1 MADDSI
7 TGMDDFL
14 KYLADVPGEMVAGV
28 GVGIAA
34 GAALIEATAKANCPV
49 HLGEL
54 ESSIHAVV
62 TDSEKGVYASV
73 QAGGTAPDGT
83 IINYAHL
90 IEFSG
95 AAPHVIKS
103 KDGKD
108 LAFGGHAY
116 PEVHHPGMK
125 AHPFL
130 RPALDAN
137 ELAAVGLVDQAVGS
151 LLKSN

>member
-1 MADDSI
+1 MANDSV

-14 KYLADVPGEMVAGV
+14 KYLADTPAEMVAGV

-34 GAALIEATAKANCPV
+34 GAALIETAAKANCPV

-54 ESSIHAVV
+54 QSSIHAVV
-62 TDSEKGVYASV
+62 SETAKGVYASV
-73 QAGGTAPDGT
+73 KAGGTAPDGT
-83 IINYAHL
+83 VINYAHL
-90 IEFSG
+90 VEFTG

-103 KDGKD
+103 PSGRD
-108 LAFGGHAY
+108 LAFGKHAY

-151 LLKSN
+151 LLK

>member
-14 KYLADVPGEMVAGV
+14 KYLADVPAEMVAGV

-34 GAALIEATAKANCPV
+34 GAALIESSAKANCPV

-54 ESSIHAVV
+54 QSSIHAVV
-62 TDSEKGVYASV
+62 TESAKGVYASV
-73 QAGGTAPDGT
+73 KAGGTAPDGT
-83 IINYAHL
+83 VINYAHL
-90 IEFSG
+90 VEFSG

-103 KDGKD
+103 KGGKD

-137 ELAAVGLVDQAVGS
+137 ELAAAGLVDQAIGS
-151 LLKSN
+151 LLK

>member
-14 KYLADVPGEMVAGV
+14 KYLADVPAEMVAGV

-34 GAALIEATAKANCPV
+34 GAALIESSAKANCPV

-54 ESSIHAVV
+54 QSSIHAVV
-62 TDSEKGVYASV
+62 TESAKGVYASV
-73 QAGGTAPDGT
+73 KAGGTAPDGT
-83 IINYAHL
+83 VINYAHL
-90 IEFSG
+90 VEFSG

-137 ELAAVGLVDQAVGS
+137 ELAAAGLVDQAIGS
-151 LLKSN
+151 LLK